1 MTTPQRTV
9 GVLMISKVIHY
20 KMIKACAL
28 LLLAVL
34 NANYVAIN
42 LLKMV
47 TLGSVNNMWKAV
59 KILFVVL

>member
-1 MTTPQRTV
+1 
-9 GVLMISKVIHY
+9 MISKVIHY